1 MICRSLLLS
10 ITLGMIVLMVSAC
23 GNDEKASVPVPPR
36 QKVKVA
42 PRPSSADVKAVEDEQ
57 KAPAGYVYD
66 PAGLRDPFQALV
78 MIRKP
83 VLDDGQPLTPLQ
95 KFDLSQ
101 FRLSAIVVGKEEPM
115 AMVTAPGGKA
125 YVLKRGVKIGKN
137 GGVVTKISPDLVH
150 VEEKYYDFTGKL
162 SKTSLELGFIKKAGD
177 N

>member
-1 MICRSLLLS
+1 MICRSLRLL
-10 ITLGMIVLMVSAC
+10 ITLGMVVLMVSAC
-23 GNDEKASVPVPPR
+23 GNDEKMPVPVPPR

-42 PRPSSADVKAVEDEQ
+42 PRPSSGDVKAVEEEQ
-57 KAPAGYVYD
+57 LSAAGYVYD
-66 PAGLRDPFQALV
+66 PAGLRDPFEALV

-83 VLDDGQPLTPLQ
+83 VFDDGQPLTPLQ

-101 FRLSAIVVGKEEPM
+101 FRLSAVVVGKEEPM
-115 AMVTAPGGKA
+115 AMVVAPGGKA

-137 GGVVTKISPDLVH
+137 GGVVTKISPDIVH

-162 SKTSLELGFIKKAGD
+162 SKTNIELRFIKSAGD